1 MAEVTYMLNEAMF
14 PDNCHSKQA
23 LFRHARMQEQK
34 QRRLSTSLVPR
45 GRALFWEGEEEA
57 QKIEIVEGVV
67 RAVRLLENGN
77 RQILAFYWP
86 GDVVMPTQSACQ
98 QFTAEAVTDC
108 RVFRS
113 TVSGVCRG
121 DEPCGAHQVLADT
134 LSLVLTMSQKN
145 CVARIA
151 WLLLRMREHLP
162 FDPKRPD
169 ALRLQL
175 PRADLA
181 DHVGTSLETVCRT
194 LADFRAKRLIDLP
207 TRKTIRYID
216 LKGLERISGER
227 AGA

>member
-1 MAEVTYMLNEAMF
+1 MLTESASL
-14 PDNCHSKQA
+14 DDGK
-23 LFRHARMQEQK
+23 
-34 QRRLSTSLVPR
+34 LSTPTFRSTRNDAPEFRRPSTSFIPR

-86 GDVVMPTQSACQ
+86 GDVVMPTHSTNQ
-98 QFTAEAVTDC
+98 QYTAEAVTDC
-108 RVFRS
+108 RVVRS
-113 TVSGVCRG
+113 KVSGVCRS
-121 DEPCGAHQVLADT
+121 DAPCGAHQVLADT

-151 WLLLRMREHLP
+151 WLLLRIRPHLP
-162 FDPKRPD
+162 ADLKRPE

-175 PRADLA
+175 PRADIA

-194 LADFRAKRLIDLP
+194 LAEFKAKKLIDLP
-207 TRKTIRYID
+207 NRKTIRFIN
-216 LKGLERISGER
+216 LEGLARISNGP
-227 AGA
+227 AFD